1 MKSRTIAIFS
11 NKGGVG
17 KTFVAVNLAISLARE
32 NKKVILVDLDS
43 QAGQDMARMLNVSP
57 KVAMVDILSSLTAT
71 ERPQDIKKHVVS
83 HPSGL
88 DFIPGITHLKQAPY
102 LTSERLKMFLE
113 KISELYDYIIID
125 VGKAFTEN
133 LVTVFDLA
141 NLILLVVTPDILAV
155 YQTRWSLD
163 VLQTL
168 RFPLKMVKLV
178 LNRSESKGGV
188 AWQEVRAALPCEIFA
203 RIPSEGKTVG
213 MALNRGNPVVI
224 DSPRSRVAVAFRDL
238 IKHLYNPS
246 IYVEHQELAKLRTID
261 KLPKPGEF
269 WQKFGILEPIKSI
282 KLFRDEKEDEL
293 TILKKRIHARVLE
306 KMDLRRLDLAT
317 INDPKKMKQIRV
329 ATEQIISNLLG
340 EETGAIIGTYKSR
353 DKIVKEIADEVLG
366 LGPIEDLLRDP
377 DITDIMVNSKDEIY
391 VERLGKL
398 ELTDKKFI
406 SDSQVKAVIDRI
418 IAPLGRKVDEST
430 PTVDARL
437 PDGSRINAVIPP
449 LSLGGPML
457 TIRKFGRERLKM
469 DDLLNRFGTLTPS
482 MAEFLKACILARKN
496 MMVSGGTGSGKTTLL
511 NILSAYIPSTERII
525 TIEDA
530 AELKLQQP
538 HWARLESRPPNIEGK
553 GEVTIR
559 DLFKN
564 TLRMR
569 PDRIIIGECRGP
581 EVLDM
586 LQAMNTGHDGSLG
599 TVHANSTQ
607 DVLVRFDSMIL
618 MSGIELPFRAIRE
631 MIASA
636 VDLIVHT
643 ARLSDGSRKVM
654 QITEIAGMLDETHIN
669 LKDIFAFRQKG
680 LDKEGKVLGEFRPT
694 GYVPTFFDEMK
705 TRGIALPDGIFRK

>member
-1 MKSRTIAIFS
+1 MKSRTLAIFS

-17 KTFVAVNLAISLARE
+17 KTFVAVNLAVTLARE
-32 NKKVILVDLDS
+32 NNEVILVDLDS
-43 QAGQDMARMLNVSP
+43 QAGQDMARMLNVTP
-57 KVAMVDILSSLTAT
+57 KVAMVDILSSLTAS
-71 ERPQDIKKHVVS
+71 EKPQDIKKHVVS
-83 HPSGL
+83 HSSGI
-88 DFIPGITHLKQAPY
+88 DFISGTTHLKQAPY
-102 LTSERLKMFLE
+102 LTAERLKIFIE
-113 KISELYDYIIID
+113 KVSQIYDYVIID

-133 LVTVFDLA
+133 LVTVFDLS
-141 NLILLVVTPDILAV
+141 NLILLIVTPDILAV

-168 RFPLKMVKLV
+168 RFPLKMVKLI

-188 AWQEVRAALPCEIFA
+188 AWQEVRSALPCEIFA
-203 RIPSEGKTVG
+203 RIPSEGKPVG

-224 DSPRSRVAVAFRDL
+224 DSPRSKVAVSFRKLVQDL
-238 IKHLYNPS
+238 DKSNL
-246 IYVEHQELAKLRTID
+246 YVEHQEIAKLRTID

-269 WQKFGILEPIKSI
+269 WQKFGILEPIKSM
-282 KLFRDEKEDEL
+282 KLFKDKEEDEL
-293 TILKKRIHARVLE
+293 VKIKRKIHSRVLE

-317 INDPKKMKQIRV
+317 INDPKKMGKLRQ

-340 EETGAIIGTYKSR
+340 EETGAVIDTYKER
-353 DKIVKEIADEVLG
+353 DRLVKEIADEVLG
-366 LGPIEDLLRDP
+366 LGPLEDLLRDE
-377 DITDIMVNSKDEIY
+377 DITDIMVNNKDEIY

-398 ELTDKKFI
+398 ELTQKTFI
-406 SDSQVKAVIDRI
+406 SDVQVKAVIDRI
-418 IAPLGRKVDEST
+418 IAPLGRKIDEST

-457 TIRKFGRERLKM
+457 TIRKFGRERYIM
-469 DDLLNRFGTLTPS
+469 DDLINRFNSIIPT
-482 MAEFLKACILARKN
+482 MAQFLEACVLARKN
-496 MMVSGGTGSGKTTLL
+496 MIVSGGTGSGKTTLL
-511 NILSAYIPSTERII
+511 NILSLYIPKTERII

-586 LQAMNTGHDGSLG
+586 LQAMNTGHDGSLS

-607 DVLVRFDSMIL
+607 DVLARFDSMIL

-636 VDLIVHT
+636 IHLIVHT
-643 ARLSDGSRKVM
+643 TRLSDGSRKVV
-654 QITEIAGMLDETHIN
+654 QISEIVGMLDETHIN
-669 LKDIFAFRQKG
+669 LKDIFVFRQKG
-680 LDKEGKVLGEFRPT
+680 IDKDGKVLGEFRPT
-694 GYVPTFFDEMK
+694 GYVPTFFDEML
-705 TRGIALPDGIFRK
+705 TRGIVLPDDIFKK

>member
-17 KTFVAVNLAISLARE
+17 KTFVAVNLAVSLAKRD
-32 NKKVILVDLDS
+32 KRVILVDLDS
-43 QAGQDMARMLNVSP
+43 QAGQDMARMLNVAP

-83 HPSGL
+83 HPSGV

-102 LTSERLKMFLE
+102 LTSERLKIFLE
-113 KISELYDYIIID
+113 KVSEIYDYVIID

-133 LVTVFDLA
+133 LVTVFDLSH
-141 NLILLVVTPDILAV
+141 LILLIVTPDILAV

-168 RFPLKMVKLV
+168 RFPLKMVKLI

-203 RIPSEGKTVG
+203 RIPSEGKAVG

-224 DSPRSRVAVAFRDL
+224 DSPRSRVAAAFREIVEEL
-238 IKHLYNPS
+238 ESPNL
-246 IYVEHQELAKLRTID
+246 YVERQEIAKLRTID

-269 WQKFGILEPIKSI
+269 WQKFGILEPIKTI
-282 KLFRDEKEDEL
+282 KLFKDEEEDEF
-293 TILKKRIHARVLE
+293 TKLKKKIHARVLE

-317 INDPKKMKQIRV
+317 INDPKKIKQLRS
-329 ATEQIISNLLG
+329 ATEQLISNLLG
-340 EETGAIIGTYKSR
+340 EETGAIIDTFKER
-353 DKIVKEIADEVLG
+353 DKLVKEIADEVLG
-366 LGPIEDLLRDP
+366 LGPLEDLLRDQ
-377 DITDIMVNSKDEIY
+377 DITDIMVNNKDEIY

-406 SDSQVKAVIDRI
+406 SDSQLKAAIDRI
-418 IAPLGRKVDEST
+418 ISPLGRKVDEST

-457 TIRKFGRERLKM
+457 TIRKFGRERYTM
-469 DDLLNRFGTLTPS
+469 DDLINRFGSLSAT
-482 MAEFLKACILARKN
+482 MAEFLQACVLARKN
-496 MMVSGGTGSGKTTLL
+496 MIVSGGTGSGKTTLL
-511 NILSAYIPSTERII
+511 NILSAYIPANERII

-586 LQAMNTGHDGSLG
+586 LQAMNTGHDGSLS

-607 DVLVRFDSMIL
+607 DVLARFDSMIL

-636 VDLIVHT
+636 INVIVHT
-643 ARLSDGSRKVM
+643 TRLSDGSRKVV
-654 QITEIAGMLDETHIN
+654 QISEVAGMLDESHIN
-669 LKDIFAFRQKG
+669 LKDIFVFRQKG
-680 LDKEGKVLGEFRPT
+680 LDKDGKVLGEFQPT
-694 GYVPTFFDEMK
+694 GYIPSFFEEMK
-705 TRGIALPDGIFRK
+705 TRGIVLPEGIFKK